1 MSPSQD
7 TPDPPLHTFPGHLI
21 RRLQQCAVALFMEET
36 QGQDLTPVQFAALA
50 AAHRTPGMD
59 QRTLAATIGF
69 DTSTTG
75 GVLDRLE
82 SRGLV
87 QRSASPQDR
96 RVRLINATAQGAQ
109 MLQSVTPG
117 MLAAQRRI
125 LEPLPEAQRAVFMD
139 LLERLVRA
147 HCGAPG
153 AAEDGGAGVVQG
165 GAHPGPDD
173 AAGAARG

>member
-1 MSPSQD
+1 MSLSLDQ
-7 TPDPPLHTFPGHLI
+7 PDPLHTLPGHLI

-50 AAHRTPGMD
+50 AAQRTPGMD
-59 QRTLAATIGF
+59 QRTLAAAIGF

-109 MLQSVTPG
+109 MLESVTPG

-125 LEPLPEAQRAVFMD
+125 LEPLTEDQRTMFMD

-147 HCGAPG
+147 HCGA
-153 AAEDGGAGVVQG
+153 AEDASAGVIAD

-173 AAGAARG
+173 TRRVARG